1 MSKKSATVTLSVK
14 ELNCLYYELNSS
26 ILEYDRI
33 GRGVSSTSTYFV
45 KQYNELVSLKE
56 KVSVALDSIVMKS

>member
-1 MSKKSATVTLSVK
+1 MSKKSATVTLSVE
-14 ELNCLYYELNSS
+14 ELNDLYYELNSS

-45 KQYNELVSLKE
+45 KQYNRLVSLKK
-56 KVSVALDSIVMKS
+56 KVGIALDSIVIKS

>member
-1 MSKKSATVTLSVK
+1 MSKKSATVILSVE
-14 ELNCLYYELNSS
+14 ELNDLYYELNSR

-45 KQYNELVSLKE
+45 NHYNRLVSLKD
-56 KVSVALDSIVMKS
+56 KVGTTLNKLVMKS